1 MLSVGGCSWRTRLWV
16 KLPNEPAR
24 EEESPQGWT
33 QRKSHHPGDKTGTSR
48 QGREEEAVCIPHM
61 EVGGLPRKTVASGP
75 DCNLEVKSD
84 KEQSSPLDDPP
95 REGRLRAE

>member
-1 MLSVGGCSWRTRLWV
+1 MS
-16 KLPNEPAR
+16 
-24 EEESPQGWT
+24 Q
-33 QRKSHHPGDKTGTSR
+33 
-48 QGREEEAVCIPHM
+48 QGRRRGPRAGPRGSLTILETRQVP
-61 EVGGLPRKTVASGP
+61 VGRAGRRKLCAFRTWKWEGFPGRQWP